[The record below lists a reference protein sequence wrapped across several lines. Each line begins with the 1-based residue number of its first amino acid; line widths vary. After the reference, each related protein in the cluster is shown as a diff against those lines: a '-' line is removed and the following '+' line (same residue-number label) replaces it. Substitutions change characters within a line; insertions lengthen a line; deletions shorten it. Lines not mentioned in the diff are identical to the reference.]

1 MSVSLNDDGY
11 GSGTSRLVAGALAA
25 ADGSVTVAELAEKT
39 GLARTTVSRAL
50 TVLEAGG
57 RAVRVP
63 GRRHGAGRDPDQWS
77 HTGRPGSTST
87 APPPAVPSS
96 PGTEVPSPGSGVED
110 DGAPVWKTQGRVTS
124 TGSRL
129 APGGLRELVVAC
141 LGRDRT
147 RAWSAGE
154 IARVVGRSAGAVTNV
169 FDLLI
174 ATGVAEQDGTGRP
187 RRVRLR

>member
-25 ADGSVTVAELAEKT
+25 VEGSVTVAELVEKT

-77 HTGRPGSTST
+77 HTGQPGSAGA
-87 APPPAVPSS
+87 APPPPVPSS
-96 PGTEVPSPGSGVED
+96 AGTDVPSPGSSAED

-154 IARVVGRSAGAVTNV
+154 IARVIGRSAGAVTNV

>member
-11 GSGTSRLVAGALAA
+11 RSGTSRLVAGALAA
-25 ADGSVTVAELAEKT
+25 AEGSVTVADLVEKT

-77 HTGRPGSTST
+77 YADKPGSADT
-87 APPPAVPSS
+87 PPPVPSS
-96 PGTEVPSPGSGVED
+96 PGKEMPSQVSRAED

>member
-1 MSVSLNDDGY
+1 MSVSLGKDRY
-11 GSGTSRLVAGALAA
+11 GSGTSRLVAGTLAA
-25 ADGSVTVAELAEKT
+25 ADGAVTVAELVEKT

-77 HTGRPGSTST
+77 HTRQPGSAST
-87 APPPAVPSS
+87 APPVPSS
-96 PGTEVPSPGSGVED
+96 SGTDVPSQSRWAGD
-110 DGAPVWKTQGRVTS
+110 DNAPVWKTQGRVTS

-154 IARVVGRSAGAVTNV
+154 VARAVGRSAGAVTNV

-174 ATGVAEQDGTGRP
+174 ATGVAEQDRTGRP

>member
-11 GSGTSRLVAGALAA
+11 RSGTSRLVAAALAA
-25 ADGSVTVAELAEKT
+25 AEGSVTVAELVEKT
-39 GLARTTVSRAL
+39 GLARTTVSRSL

-77 HTGRPGSTST
+77 PTGKPGSADT
-87 APPPAVPSS
+87 APPPVPSS
-96 PGTEVPSPGSGVED
+96 PGADVPSPGSRSEI
-110 DGAPVWKTQGRVTS
+110 DGAPVWRAQGRVTS

-174 ATGVAEQDGTGRP
+174 ATGVAEQAGTGRP
-187 RRVRLR
+187 RRVHLR